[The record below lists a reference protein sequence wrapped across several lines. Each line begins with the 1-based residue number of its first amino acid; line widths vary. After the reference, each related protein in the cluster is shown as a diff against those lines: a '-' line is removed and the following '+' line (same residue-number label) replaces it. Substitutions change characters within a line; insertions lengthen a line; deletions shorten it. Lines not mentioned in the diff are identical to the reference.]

1 MITTL
6 KKHEIRSKETNNLI
20 SEYTLKINGFTYELH
35 TLTDIILVGIEAERH
50 YSELL
55 DFNKKLIEQMPDLKL
70 VIVK

>member
-1 MITTL
+1 MIITL

-20 SEYTLKINGFTYELH
+20 SEYTLKINGYRYELH

-50 YSELL
+50 YNELL